1 MPTFDTPGPV
11 TVTLDLLAADVRI
24 TPADRTD
31 TIVEVRPR
39 DDGTDAD
46 VRAAE
51 QTRVE
56 FTDGRLVVRMPKRR
70 GLGLLGRSGTV
81 DLTIALPTG
90 SRLHADTAAAATIRS
105 TGQLGECRLRTAAG
119 DLALHHTGTLDAT
132 ASAGEITVDRV
143 DGSARVTSGSGQVR
157 VGAVGG
163 DLAVRTS
170 NGDTTVGSVAGD
182 LEARSANGDI
192 VIERATGTVTAT
204 TANGD
209 LRVDEAVAG
218 RMSLRTN
225 RGEVA
230 VGVPAGTAA
239 HLDLHTRYGRV
250 ENDLASCA
258 PPPTPA
264 GTVEV
269 TARTSFGDIVIR
281 RR

>member
-1 MPTFDTPGPV
+1 MPTFDTPGPI

-24 TPADRTD
+24 TPGDRTD
-31 TIVEVRPR
+31 TTVEVRPSHE
-39 DDGTDAD
+39 GTDAD

-56 FTDGRLVVRMPKRR
+56 FTDGHLVVRMPKRR
-70 GLGLLGRSGTV
+70 GLGLLGRPGTV

-90 SRLHADTAAAATIRS
+90 SRLHADAAAATIRA

-119 DLALHHTGTLDAT
+119 DLALHHTGALDAS

-143 DGSARVTSGSGQVR
+143 DGSARVASGSGQVR

-192 VIERATGTVTAT
+192 VIARATGTVTAA

-209 LRVDEAVAG
+209 LRVDEAVTG

-225 RGEVA
+225 RGEVV

-239 HLDLHTRYGRV
+239 HLDLHTRHGRV